1 LPGKWRKGIWLGFYD
16 WDPETASRET
26 DFTFLR
32 NKAHNV
38 RCTSRYLR
46 IAVFWDIKFS
56 ISSWS
61 IFQLCILADLSRD
74 ENKMLRQLYR
84 KTFAPER
91 VRVAIMAPTS
101 TSSLRIFVHAV
112 HFVTCDIGLTTRWH
126 EIRAQFR
133 GRDERMMTTTRPTTT
148 TTMIAAYRSRES
160 RVLSLRFDC
169 ALSNVCFRDNHLE
182 RVYNSPRIFMFPAAA
197 NCDTLTGVTR
207 ICRKELSLNS
217 PNDLKHVM
225 LFLYISRII

>member
-1 LPGKWRKGIWLGFYD
+1 MSMFRIIHVDDIAWKVEERYMVGFYD
-16 WDPETASRET
+16 WDPETASQET

-84 KTFAPER
+84 KTFAPGR

-112 HFVTCDIGLTTRWH
+112 HSVTCDIGLTTRWH
-126 EIRAQFR
+126 EIRKDDDD
-133 GRDERMMTTTRPTTT
+133 DET
-148 TTMIAAYRSRES
+148 
-160 RVLSLRFDC
+160 DDDDD
-169 ALSNVCFRDNHLE
+169 DNDDD
-182 RVYNSPRIFMFPAAA
+182 
-197 NCDTLTGVTR
+197 NCS
-207 ICRKELSLNS
+207 IS
-217 PNDLKHVM
+217 
-225 LFLYISRII
+225 ISRISCSLTKIWSRFIKCMLSR